1 MSQSLSVS
9 PVQSFCF
16 GAPQGEGTLL
26 SLSPE
31 RLLRGQPERRDWPVF
46 ERADGK
52 VSTGIWSGTAGAWR
66 IDFPAGQFEFFHVL
80 SGIGAIVPD
89 EGERK
94 PFGPGDA
101 VMVPEGFRGVFEV
114 TEKVTK
120 QYMFVQ
126 NI

>member
-46 ERADGK
+46 ERVDGK